1 MVASTC
7 YFLAIMKMR
16 TTIIILLLVHSNSLL
31 LSQDSWRKN
40 IDSLLE
46 KNIIE
51 HKIKGLSVGIV
62 FKDNIQYSKGFG
74 KLNEK
79 SNELISGETPFLAAS
94 ISKLFVAT
102 AIIQLQERGLIDIN
116 QKVIKY
122 IPEFSMK
129 DERFKEITVKQ
140 LLNHTSGLSEGS
152 PYRWDKVK
160 NKNLD
165 IKNFTLSLS
174 KRRLLFNP
182 GERFSYSNT
191 GYVVLGYLIEK
202 ITNQNFATYIQ
213 DNILNQANMTNSHF
227 DMFYFN
233 KLLFPEYINSK
244 GKIQEC
250 CIANTSPSGNLISS
264 ATDLSKWILLNL
276 RLYNSFPEEDSSF
289 ITKASQTLLW
299 TPTQTFE
306 GSKTTLG
313 LGWWQY
319 NSEKYGKSVFHSG
332 HYTNFSVSNLVI
344 FPEQNF
350 GFVILCNDEAAME
363 VVYNQL
369 SDGITEI
376 VPSLLKE

>member
-1 MVASTC
+1 
-7 YFLAIMKMR
+7 MKMR
-16 TTIIILLLVHSNSLL
+16 TTIIIILLVQSSAKL
-31 LSQDSWRKN
+31 LSQNSWTYKL
-40 IDSLLE
+40 DSLIE
-46 KNIIE
+46 KNILE
-51 HKIKGLSVGIV
+51 HNIKGLSVGIV
-62 FKDNIQYSKGFG
+62 YKDNIQYSKGFG
-74 KLNEK
+74 QLNEK

-94 ISKLFVAT
+94 ISKVFVAT
-102 AIIQLQERGLIDIN
+102 AIIQLQERRLLDIN
-116 QKVIKY
+116 KKIIKY
-122 IPEFSMK
+122 IPEFTMK
-129 DERFKEITVKQ
+129 DRRYNEITVKQ

-165 IKNFTLSLS
+165 IQNFTLSLS
-174 KRRLLFNP
+174 KSNLLFNP

-202 ITNQNFATYIQ
+202 ITNQNFATYIE
-213 DNILNQANMTNSHF
+213 DNILKQANMSNSHF

-233 KLLFPEYINSK
+233 KLLFPSYKNSK

-250 CIANTSPSGNLISS
+250 CIGNTSPSGNLIST

-276 RLYNSFPEEDSSF
+276 RLYNSLPRKDSPF
-289 ITKASQTLLW
+289 ITKASQKLLW

-319 NSEKYGKSVFHSG
+319 YSEKYGKSVFHSG
-332 HYTNFSVSNLVI
+332 HYTNYSISNLVI
-344 FPEQNF
+344 FPEHNF
-350 GFVILCNDEAAME
+350 GFVILCNDEAVKE

-369 SDGITEI
+369 TDGITEI
-376 VPSLLKE
+376 VLSLLKE